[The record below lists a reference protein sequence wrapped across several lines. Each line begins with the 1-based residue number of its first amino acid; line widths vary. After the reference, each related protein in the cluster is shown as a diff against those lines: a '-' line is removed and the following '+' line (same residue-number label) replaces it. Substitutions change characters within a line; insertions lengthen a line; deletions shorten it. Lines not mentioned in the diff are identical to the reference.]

1 MEFFST
7 GLAAADILELFGRM
21 FFDFCQ
27 ESGYDKIL
35 KVLGATPRDFLQ
47 NLDAL
52 HDHLATIYPGMRA
65 PSFRCTERPEDG
77 TLILHYYSEREGLEP
92 IVIGLVKVAPTLCC
106 YNFRKNK

>member
-1 MEFFST
+1 
-7 GLAAADILELFGRM
+7 M

-77 TLILHYYSEREGLEP
+77 VLILHYYSEREGLEP
-92 IVIGLVKVAPTLCC
+92 IVIGLVKVCIFCLKYSYAVKFIIAEKLL
-106 YNFRKNK
+106 NIK